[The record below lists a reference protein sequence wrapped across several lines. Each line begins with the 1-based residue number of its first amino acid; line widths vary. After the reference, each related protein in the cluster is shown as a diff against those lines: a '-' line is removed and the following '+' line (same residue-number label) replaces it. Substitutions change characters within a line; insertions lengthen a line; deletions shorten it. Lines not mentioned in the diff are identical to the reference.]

1 MVDSVE
7 MSAADSLVYGRHAV
21 FALCKRRISDVRD
34 VWIVAGRTDAKIERL
49 LEAAVGA
56 GAGVH
61 RISRRELDAMVD
73 GARHQGIVI
82 RCNAPSTGAPVDID
96 DLLMQLDE
104 PPFLLV
110 LDCVQDPHNLGAC
123 LRTAAAVGVHAVVV
137 PGHDS
142 ARLTAV
148 VRKVASGAAESVPL
162 VRVANL
168 ARTLRALSQRGVLI
182 VGTAVEAD
190 NSLYD
195 LDLTGPLAL
204 VLGGESRGLRH
215 LTREHCDW
223 LLRIPMMGSVE
234 SVNVSVAT
242 GVCLFEAL
250 RQRQA

>member
-1 MVDSVE
+1 M
-7 MSAADSLVYGRHAV
+7 
-21 FALCKRRISDVRD
+21 SDVRD
-34 VWIVAGRTDAKIERL
+34 VWIVAGRSDAKIERV
-49 LEAAVGA
+49 LEAAVGT

-61 RISRRELDAMVD
+61 RVSRQELDAMLD

-82 RCNAPSTGAPVDID
+82 RCNAPSTGAPLDID
-96 DLLMQLDE
+96 NLVMQLDE

-142 ARLTAV
+142 ARLTPV

-162 VRVANL
+162 IRVANL
-168 ARTLRALSQRGVLI
+168 ARTLRGLSQRGVLI
-182 VGTAVEAD
+182 VGTTPDAD

-204 VLGGESRGLRH
+204 VLGDESRGLRR

-223 LLRIPMMGSVE
+223 LLRIPMIGSVE
-234 SVNVSVAT
+234 SLNVSVAT
-242 GVCLFEAL
+242 GVCLFEAS
-250 RQRQA
+250 RQRQT

>member
-1 MVDSVE
+1 M
-7 MSAADSLVYGRHAV
+7 
-21 FALCKRRISDVRD
+21 SDVRD
-34 VWIVAGRTDAKIERL
+34 VWIVAGRSDAKIERV
-49 LEAAVGA
+49 LEAAVGT

-61 RISRRELDAMVD
+61 RVSRQELDAMLD

-96 DLLMQLDE
+96 DLVMQLDE

-142 ARLTAV
+142 ARLTPV

-162 VRVANL
+162 IRVANL
-168 ARTLRALSQRGVLI
+168 ARTLRGLSQRGVLI
-182 VGTAVEAD
+182 VGTAPDAD

-204 VLGGESRGLRH
+204 VLGDESRGLRR

-223 LLRIPMMGSVE
+223 LLRIPMIGSVE
-234 SVNVSVAT
+234 SLNVSVAT
-242 GVCLFEAL
+242 GVCLFEAS
-250 RQRQA
+250 RQRQT

>member
-1 MVDSVE
+1 M
-7 MSAADSLVYGRHAV
+7 
-21 FALCKRRISDVRD
+21 SDVRD
-34 VWIVAGRTDAKIERL
+34 VWIVAGRSDAKIERV
-49 LEAAVGA
+49 LEAAVGT

-61 RISRRELDAMVD
+61 RVSRQELDAMLD

-96 DLLMQLDE
+96 DLVMQLDE

-142 ARLTAV
+142 ARLTPV

-162 VRVANL
+162 IRVANL
-168 ARTLRALSQRGVLI
+168 ARTLRGLSQRGVLI
-182 VGTAVEAD
+182 VGTTPDAD

-204 VLGGESRGLRH
+204 VLGDESRGLRR

-223 LLRIPMMGSVE
+223 LLRIPMIGSVE
-234 SVNVSVAT
+234 SLNVSVAT
-242 GVCLFEAL
+242 GVCLFEAS
-250 RQRQA
+250 RQRQT